1 MDYQEY
7 SKMNTSS
14 IFKKQ
19 NSEFIKNIK
28 MNKNKEFSSLFYQ
41 KLKQQ
46 LRKKQDKKITAV
58 YGRQSPVHGDHS
70 AINKNTQ
77 VSLAIPIPMISKP
90 TEFPQR
96 RSLEA
101 LNSEIQTLV
110 LKSKDQTPEKVQ
122 FLHFIM
128 YCFIYN

>member
-1 MDYQEY
+1 M
-7 SKMNTSS
+7 
-14 IFKKQ
+14 
-19 NSEFIKNIK
+19 
-28 MNKNKEFSSLFYQ
+28 
-41 KLKQQ
+41 
-46 LRKKQDKKITAV
+46 